1 MTMKVAVVGGAYT
14 KFGEQWELSLKDLAL
29 EAGAKA
35 LEDAKLDGKD
45 LQALYI
51 GNMSAGKFIGQEHLA
66 SLAAEHAGLLPI
78 PATRVEGACASGALA
93 FRKAYL
99 AILSGKYDIVIAAG
113 AEKMTDIKGSDAVAT
128 LMGAGDQEWESSIG
142 LTFAGLYALIAR
154 AHMHK
159 YGTTKEQLAAVAVN
173 NHRNAALNDKAQFP
187 FPVTIED
194 VLTSPL
200 VADPLRLLDC
210 SPITDGAAAVILA
223 SEKAAKQFENPVWIK
238 SCEQASDTL
247 ALHDRE
253 SFTEMRATKIAA
265 KAAYEEAGLTP
276 DKINIA
282 EVHDCFS
289 INEIVAV
296 EDLGFCKKGEGGKFV
311 ETKIAREGEK
321 PINTTGGLKGI
332 GHPVGATGIRQII
345 DLIRQLRGDY
355 GKLQINGVKTALA
368 LNVGGTG
375 ATSVVSIL
383 GKE

>member
-1 MTMKVAVVGGAYT
+1 
-14 KFGEQWELSLKDLAL
+14 
-29 EAGAKA
+29 
-35 LEDAKLDGKD
+35 
-45 LQALYI
+45 
-51 GNMSAGKFIGQEHLA
+51 
-66 SLAAEHAGLLPI
+66 
-78 PATRVEGACASGALA
+78 
-93 FRKAYL
+93 
-99 AILSGKYDIVIAAG
+99 
-113 AEKMTDIKGSDAVAT
+113 
-128 LMGAGDQEWESSIG
+128 
-142 LTFAGLYALIAR
+142 
-154 AHMHK
+154 
-159 YGTTKEQLAAVAVN
+159 
-173 NHRNAALNDKAQFP
+173 
-187 FPVTIED
+187 
-194 VLTSPL
+194 
-200 VADPLRLLDC
+200 
-210 SPITDGAAAVILA
+210 
-223 SEKAAKQFENPVWIK
+223 
-238 SCEQASDTL
+238 
-247 ALHDRE
+247 
-253 SFTEMRATKIAA
+253 TKIAA